1 MRCGRNARL
10 FGTHPAPRDLCGS
23 RRLFFF
29 LRSSRRSRT
38 VFICRA
44 RARSKIDFSTGKNV
58 SGANPTLGV
67 VTSCPA
73 RRISYGR
80 EKRPSPLA
88 YVSCLRSRF
97 ENAVRFAYRSIASRH
112 LTARDRRDQVSS
124 EGKFSRPDGSP
135 SGNDLY
141 SHAIKIALRD
151 RRLCVF
157 FFSSPLVGFPVAASR
172 RKLRALYM
180 IARFMANS

>member
-1 MRCGRNARL
+1 MRSKCETFRHASGATG
-10 FGTHPAPRDLCGS
+10 FMWIPST
-23 RRLFFF
+23 FFF

-38 VFICRA
+38 IFICRA

-88 YVSCLRSRF
+88 YVSCLHSRF

-124 EGKFSRPDGSP
+124 EGKFSRPDGSL

-151 RRLCVF
+151 RRLCGF